1 MVHPW
6 SSSSEDVQ
14 MDAKIV
20 LRESVQ
26 AVVREICEEFLS
38 RRTMKSSRLS
48 TAGAEQYSDK
58 CQKRLSCSCS
68 FLDVSLGSL
77 LGKRH

>member
-1 MVHPW
+1 
-6 SSSSEDVQ
+6 

-20 LRESVQ
+20 SRKPVQ
-26 AVVREICEEFLS
+26 AVVREICEEFLN

-48 TAGAEQYSDK
+48 TAGAQQYSDK
-58 CQKRLSCSCS
+58 YQKLLPCPCS

-77 LGKRH
+77 LGKRY

>member
-6 SSSSEDVQ
+6 NSSSEDVQ

-26 AVVREICEEFLS
+26 AVVREICEEFLN

-48 TAGAEQYSDK
+48 TAGAEQY
-58 CQKRLSCSCS
+58 
-68 FLDVSLGSL
+68 
-77 LGKRH
+77 